1 MPIIE
6 TEQQTNQNVISGQ
19 EYLDAGATR
28 ELAGQL
34 QGYAIGYDEGY
45 DAGAAAG
52 ELASVLPD
60 WLTATVLPN
69 STAVL
74 PTTVIPEGVL
84 VACGGPNPNNPSAWT
99 NRILEGDGQKTIAQF
114 FSSTVTLVQFI
125 SSCGDNITVYIVS
138 EPAAA
143 TIQP

>member
-52 ELASVLPD
+52 GGGELTDTLPD

-74 PTTVIPEGVL
+74 PTTVIPDGVL
-84 VACGGPNPNNPSAWT
+84 VACGGPNPNNPSAWV
-99 NRILEGDGQKTIAQF
+99 NRILIELLLVKIL
-114 FSSTVTLVQFI
+114 SSTAFLFLC
-125 SSCGDNITVYIVS
+125 S
-138 EPAAA
+138 
-143 TIQP
+143 